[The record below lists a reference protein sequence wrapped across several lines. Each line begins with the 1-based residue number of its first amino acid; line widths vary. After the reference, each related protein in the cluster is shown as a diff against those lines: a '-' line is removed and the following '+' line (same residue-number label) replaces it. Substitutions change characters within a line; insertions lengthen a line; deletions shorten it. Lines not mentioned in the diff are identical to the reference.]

1 MRTPVGAF
9 FGHGP
14 QRKDHRDLTLSS
26 LEPLGSGR
34 ALIRAIDFY
43 FAFAHVGRP
52 ALNTHTHFHYG
63 IFEIVGEQDF
73 ETGQQQ
79 QQQRTQ
85 VSR

>member
-14 QRKDHRDLTLSS
+14 QRKKTKDLTLSS

-52 ALNTHTHFHYG
+52 ALLNTHFHYG

-73 ETGQQQ
+73 ESG
-79 QQQRTQ
+79 
-85 VSR
+85 